1 MTKPTENKFVRLTY
15 TTLSRTDLTLS
26 EKIILDYR
34 NGFRNKY
41 WAGHYHISEV
51 LGIPL
56 KTVKNCIT
64 KLRKKGL
71 WKEPDN
77 RPKKGVVS
85 RSSGPKKG
93 LVTTTPSPKMG
104 LEESQKEVHKNPVLP
119 MKNEVGLERDK
130 IENPEESLERNP
142 TGVGLETNP
151 PTSGWKNDSNQ
162 SQDLFSTTK
171 GDENKDTVS
180 STDDFPRDS
189 TGRRLTRNEMV
200 SANFDA
206 LFEKNTLRPYSDDEV
221 SRGL

>member
-1 MTKPTENKFVRLTY
+1 MGTEPSKNQFVRLTY

-34 NGFRNKY
+34 NGFPNKY
-41 WAGHYHISEV
+41 WAGHYRVSEV

-56 KTVKNCIT
+56 KTVKNRIT
-64 KLRKKGL
+64 NLRKKGL
-71 WKEPDN
+71 WKEPDH
-77 RPKKGVVS
+77 RPKKGWV
-85 RSSGPKKG
+85 GPKKG

-104 LEESQKEVHKNPVLP
+104 SKESQKEVHKNPVLP
-119 MKNEVGLERDK
+119 MKTEVGLDSDK

-142 TGVGLETNP
+142 TGVGLENTP
-151 PTSGWKNDSNQ
+151 PTSGWKNDPNQ
-162 SQDLFSTTK
+162 SQGSLSITTT
-171 GDENKDTVS
+171 DENKDTVS

>member
-1 MTKPTENKFVRLTY
+1 METKSSNKRFVRLTY

-34 NGFRNKY
+34 NGFPKRY
-41 WAGHYHISEV
+41 WAGHYHVATV

-64 KLRKKGL
+64 SLRKKSL
-71 WKEPDN
+71 WKEPEG
-77 RPKKGVVS
+77 RPKKGWV
-85 RSSGPKKG
+85 GPKKG
-93 LVTTTPSPKMG
+93 LVTTTLSPKMG
-104 LEESQKEVHKNPVLP
+104 SEESKKEVHKNPVLP
-119 MKNEVGLERDK
+119 MKNEVGLERDE
-130 IENPEESLERNP
+130 IGNPEESLERNP

-162 SQDLFSTTK
+162 SQLSVSITTS
-171 GDENKDTVS
+171 DDNKDTVS
-180 STDDFPRDS
+180 STDDFPRNSD
-189 TGRRLTRNEMV
+189 GRRLTRDEMV

-206 LFEKNTLRPYSDDEV
+206 IFYKNTLRPYSDDEV